1 MDYFI
6 GDPFQKRH
14 SFVGSPIHIHSLYPG
29 LKDMNLNLTWHLGKV
44 TPEDRFRFL
53 GQSGLVVWFT
63 GLSGSGKSTL
73 AVEAE
78 QKLFELGRLAYRL
91 DGDNIRQGLNSD
103 LGFTARDRDENIR
116 RVAEVAALF
125 QDAGLIVLVA
135 FISPFKTM
143 REFARQQCGENKFL
157 EVFLKA
163 DLDTLKQRDVKGLY
177 TKALKGS
184 LPEFTGISHPYEE
197 PHNPDLVINTA
208 TSSIDDSVEMLL
220 SAIRSRQPW

>member
-1 MDYFI
+1 
-6 GDPFQKRH
+6 
-14 SFVGSPIHIHSLYPG
+14 
-29 LKDMNLNLTWHLGKV
+29 MNLNLTWHLGKV
-44 TPEDRFRFL
+44 TPEDRFRLL